1 MDLAQIASLQPAQL
15 RAIVPGF
22 INSYFRDDP
31 DIATRAEERVRQVL
45 EASTDEEIRR
55 TLALYGAAG
64 QAYEP
69 HEAALVLRRISRA
82 YIPVPCG
89 EALPTGLEHLDAA
102 KGRDQLWICN
112 HLSYVDTQV
121 TDALLARAGRAE
133 ADDMLVVAGPKV
145 YSEPFRRLAAVA
157 LNTLM
162 TAQSSQLATN
172 TSGLSPR
179 EIATIALTSLQQ
191 AEAWRSQRGPVLLYP
206 EGSRSRSGRLG
217 TFLRAAARYTRGVEV
232 IVPVAITGSQHL
244 FGFDERMRPAD
255 VSLTFGEPFEPARGK
270 TAGLEE
276 AWRRVAGLLP
286 QDYAPEPGTVPVA

>member
-1 MDLAQIASLQPAQL
+1 MDLAQIASLQPDQL

-31 DIATRAEERVRQVL
+31 AIATQAEERVRQVL
-45 EASTDEEIRR
+45 STSTDQEILE
-55 TLALYGAAG
+55 TMALYGAAG

-89 EALPTGLEHLDAA
+89 QASPQGLEHLDEAR
-102 KGRDQLWICN
+102 GRSQLWICN

-162 TAQSSQLATN
+162 TAQSSQIATN
-172 TSGLSPR
+172 SSGLSPR
-179 EIATIALTSLQQ
+179 EIATIALTSLRQ
-191 AEAWRSQRGPVLLYP
+191 AEAWRKERGPVLLYP
-206 EGSRSRSGRLG
+206 EGSRSRTGRMG
-217 TFLRAAARYTRGVEV
+217 TFLRAAARYTRGVDL
-232 IVPVAITGSQHL
+232 IVPVAITGSQDL
-244 FGFDERMRPAD
+244 FGFDERMWPAR
-255 VSLTFGEPFEPARGK
+255 VSLTFGEPFTPGPGK

-276 AWRRVAGLLP
+276 AWRRVSALLP
-286 QDYAPEPGTVPVA
+286 SDYAPTPDTVPVA